1 MSGVTG
7 SDVNGVSAGPAVS
20 RDVLSLEAD
29 VLVIGGGPAGTWA
42 AWTAASR
49 GAKVVLADKGYCGT
63 SGATAPSGVG
73 VWYVPPDPDARE
85 DARSSREAM
94 GGHLADRAWMDRVL
108 DQTYENV
115 GRLADWGLVATAR
128 WMYTTARHR
137 EESRGMHK
145 HQDFPQ
151 LDPTQQR
158 RLVTSGLDTIQVRP
172 EQVAL

>member
-1 MSGVTG
+1 MGEATG
-7 SDVNGVSAGPAVS
+7 SEHSETSAAGPAVS
-20 RDVLSLEAD
+20 NDVLTLEAD

-49 GAKVVLADKGYCGT
+49 GAKVVLVDKGYCGT

-73 VWYVPPDPDARE
+73 VWYVPPDAEARE
-85 DARSSREAM
+85 DARASREAM

-108 DQTYENV
+108 DQTYEN
-115 GRLADWGLVATAR
+115 
-128 WMYTTARHR
+128 
-137 EESRGMHK
+137 

-172 EQVAL
+172 EPVAP